1 MDDGWLSVC
10 PVYDSKMIFFSWQ
23 LEYRYR
29 RRDIVHGTAPTASK
43 QQATSNVKEAVT
55 EAKKNL
61 IYNERTISIYIHNPF
76 NHSIDTSY
84 INQLRK
90 QATNQ
95 ATNPNKQG
103 SNMDTEIPMMQY
115 QPSTSSSTVVLPSS
129 FGGHLDGIHHNTT
142 TSTTNISD
150 TNHNSNNSNNKR
162 SNLLHNEVHV
172 VRYAGRQ
179 AVCSFLQNYNCLAIL
194 KVSTKIIVFDIQ
206 TPIQLAFYAL
216 VEHGMCVVCLLCWLY
231 LGLFVRLFVSLDGN

>member
-1 MDDGWLSVC
+1 
-10 PVYDSKMIFFSWQ
+10 
-23 LEYRYR
+23 
-29 RRDIVHGTAPTASK
+29 
-43 QQATSNVKEAVT
+43 
-55 EAKKNL
+55 
-61 IYNERTISIYIHNPF
+61 
-76 NHSIDTSY
+76 
-84 INQLRK
+84 
-90 QATNQ
+90 
-95 ATNPNKQG
+95 
-103 SNMDTEIPMMQY
+103 MDTEIPMMQY
-115 QPSTSSSTVVLPSS
+115 QPSSTTSSSTTVVLPSS

-150 TNHNSNNSNNKR
+150 TNHNSNNSNNNS

-216 VEHGMCVVCLLCWLY
+216 VEHGMCMCVCVLAIVWFVRSFVCLL
-231 LGLFVRLFVSLDGN
+231 